1 MKYIVYI
8 TINKVNGKVYVGVH
22 KTEDPNKFDGY
33 LGCGVRVSSYKSKLN
48 TVFGRAVNK
57 YGVNNF
63 TRHVLASFSNEVD
76 AYNMES
82 VIVNVDWVKSEKTY
96 NTQLGG
102 TYGESNPRNKIKIYC
117 YTLDG
122 NFLGEYESITD
133 ASTKTKTNVKSIRKC
148 AEELYFRGGKY
159 KWSFE
164 KYQKLEESSVLP
176 SKTKVYQYDREGTF
190 ITMFESMLDAAAS
203 VNAKNTS
210 SISNCA
216 SGRRNE
222 AHGYR
227 WSYTKEITLATRLAK
242 NIPVLQ
248 YSLDGE
254 FLNEYK
260 SALKAAESLGKSIR
274 GNITSCCKGTR
285 KWAGGYV
292 WKYKYDINKIVI

>member
-8 TINKVNGKVYVGVH
+8 TINRVNGKVYVGVH
-22 KTEDPNKFDGY
+22 KTENPNVFDGY
-33 LGCGVRVSSYKSKLN
+33 LGCGVRVNSYKSKTL

-57 YGVNNF
+57 YGVENF
-63 TRHVLASFSNEVD
+63 TRHVLVSFDNEDD
-76 AYNMES
+76 AYDMES
-82 VIVNVDWVKSEKTY
+82 LIVNSTWVQSNKNY

-102 TYGESNPRNKIKIYC
+102 TYGESNPRNEVKVYC
-117 YTLDG
+117 YTLTG
-122 NFLGEYESITD
+122 EFLNEFKSITL
-133 ASTKTKTNVKSIRKC
+133 ASVKTGANAKSIRSC
-148 AEELYFRGGKY
+148 ADGLYFRGGDY

-164 KYQKLEESSVLP
+164 RYKILPESNVNP
-176 SKTKVYQYDREGTF
+176 NITKVYQYDREGTF
-190 ITMFESMLDAAAS
+190 IKTFDSMIEAARA

-227 WSYTKEITLATRLAK
+227 WSYLQQATLTSRLAK

-248 YSLDGE
+248 YTLGGE
-254 FLNEYK
+254 FLQEYE

-274 GNITSCCKGTR
+274 GNITSCCTGMR
-285 KWAGGYV
+285 KCAGGFT